1 MAEPA
6 HKFYMERHANGP
18 SRYIGAPSKEI
29 NKNQPNSALHPSHDD
44 PKKNRTLKWI
54 YTTFKMRE
62 KKQITCPCSDTQQV
76 PSGMKGDSPF
86 HITAGETATGGRK

>member
-18 SRYIGAPSKEI
+18 SRYIGAPSKQI

-44 PKKNRTLKWI
+44 PKKKQNI
-54 YTTFKMRE
+54 KMDLHDIQNE
-62 KKQITCPCSDTQQV
+62 GKKRNNMSVFGHAASSI
-76 PSGMKGDSPF
+76 G
-86 HITAGETATGGRK
+86 HEGGFTIPHNSR